1 MKNMTKKRI
10 ILFALVISW
19 MILIF
24 WFSSAG
30 YEASS
35 GQSMRAVHGIAQA
48 TGVVLPEALVR
59 KAAHVLLYFV
69 LGVLLVCL
77 VRTYKLRWFRAI
89 ACSTGAAFVYAIT
102 DELHQL
108 LVGGRSGQ
116 ASDVLLDT
124 IAAFAGAWA
133 VFGCCKWA
141 KKLLK
146 NQKYDTIER

>member
-89 ACSTGAAFVYAIT
+89 ACSTGDAFVYAIT